1 VTSRR
6 ESPRRASSSRC
17 SCGRGKKEKVRRGR
31 FRLLS
36 LTFDQLLTFPILSFL
51 RRAPPSPRSSHP
63 CTART
68 ASTWRCTLSG
78 LARLAQRTPNSP
90 SIPPPTSSSRTL
102 FLVFSRSGSVSR
114 LLIDDRGQ
122 RREQGTRSFP
132 LLCCSSH
139 PPSTSLFS
147 LPFSS
152 SSLSDFLA
160 LSRNSFTAENE
171 VAAMTKARRHHCSLR
186 AKRAREREPEEN
198 EGERTRSNIG
208 VAGVWTK
215 STPVR
220 LKGGCF
226 NASIDGSIAVS
237 TTEVSVRGKK
247 GKRKKKE
254 GTANLANE
262 EELQRRCESRQK
274 SSHQSRT
281 LRRRRQLEA
290 CREVVV
296 SRKCRGKAK
305 TTHQVVES
313 SAPGSTCSVQSRL
326 SPPSTSFCCCE
337 VRFAKGSKE

>member
-1 VTSRR
+1 
-6 ESPRRASSSRC
+6 
-17 SCGRGKKEKVRRGR
+17 
-31 FRLLS
+31 
-36 LTFDQLLTFPILSFL
+36 
-51 RRAPPSPRSSHP
+51 
-63 CTART
+63 
-68 ASTWRCTLSG
+68 
-78 LARLAQRTPNSP
+78 
-90 SIPPPTSSSRTL
+90 
-102 FLVFSRSGSVSR
+102 
-114 LLIDDRGQ
+114 
-122 RREQGTRSFP
+122 
-132 LLCCSSH
+132 
-139 PPSTSLFS
+139 
-147 LPFSS
+147 
-152 SSLSDFLA
+152 
-160 LSRNSFTAENE
+160 
-171 VAAMTKARRHHCSLR
+171 
-186 AKRAREREPEEN
+186 
-198 EGERTRSNIG
+198 
-208 VAGVWTK
+208 
-215 STPVR
+215 VR